1 MQPVLSHRKRNVNSN
16 YLTKFFTISFKQ
28 KLLLCNPPH
37 TVKEATMNLLVA
49 SKIDP
54 ASLNIKAQILRS
66 YPFKETQQNYQQ
78 NPAYTAQIN
87 GKNITLVTLNE
98 ESVQAQYLP
107 KDFPDANL
115 IVFISRHSSQ
125 SGKPT
130 LTVHVSGNFGAAEL
144 GGLTKTVSVAPAF
157 AMQTALKA
165 LMQMKE
171 KLALNSEVSFEVT
184 HHGPSLDVPSMFVEL
199 GSSPLQWSDQTAAQ
213 AVAYAAVTAIAN
225 PQAQAD
231 IPVAIGIGG
240 THYNQKFTQ
249 LALADKAVF
258 GHMIPKYA
266 IPIVDME
273 LLLQC
278 IQKTREKVTVALLD
292 WKGIKSV
299 DKPNLLETLKTARLP
314 YEKI

>member
-1 MQPVLSHRKRNVNSN
+1 
-16 YLTKFFTISFKQ
+16 
-28 KLLLCNPPH
+28 
-37 TVKEATMNLLVA
+37 MNLIVA
-49 SKIDP
+49 SNMDI
-54 ASLNIKAQILRS
+54 ASLNIKTHILKNCQ
-66 YPFKETQQNYQQ
+66 FQKTQQTYQE
-78 NPAYTAQIN
+78 NPIFTAEIN
-87 GKNITLVTLNE
+87 GKKLTLVTLNE

-107 KDFPDANL
+107 EDFPDAEL

-171 KLALNSEVSFEVT
+171 KLALNYEVSFEVT
-184 HHGPSLDVPSMFVEL
+184 HHGPSLDVPAMFVEL

-213 AVAYAAVTAIAN
+213 AVAYAAVTATAN
-225 PQAQAD
+225 PQTPAN
-231 IPVAIGIGG
+231 ILVAIGIGG

-249 LALADKAVF
+249 LALTDKAVF

-266 IPIVDME
+266 VPIVDSE

-278 IQKTREKVTVALLD
+278 IQKTHEKVTVALLD
-292 WKGIKSV
+292 WKGIKSQ
-299 DKPNLLETLKTARLP
+299 DKPSLLEALKTARLP